1 MLTSVLLRG
10 EANYARRA
18 AALAGLDG
26 GPPGHYLIVLKDA
39 ERRAYHSL
47 VRVGPDGALEKVAGP
62 DAMPTTLGQKL
73 LGRLFKYNTAARQLE
88 PTQMR
93 GLSGTVIAATLDL
106 PRRK

>member
-1 MLTSVLLRG
+1 MLRG
-10 EANYARRA
+10 DANYARRA

-26 GPPGHYLIVLKDA
+26 GPPGHYLIILKDA
-39 ERRAYHSL
+39 ERRAYHSV
-47 VRVGPDGALEKVAGP
+47 VRVGSDGSLQKVAGP
-62 DAMPTTLGQKL
+62 DAMPPVLAQRL

-93 GLSGTVIAATLDL
+93 GLSGTVLAATLDL